1 MRNNG
6 YSSATIGTQNAFGDN
21 QLDVDVKTD
30 EVMFHAMKA
39 SKLVHVAASEENP
52 IEIDCNFCHENGGEG
67 FSCAFDPLDG
77 SSIIDANMAV
87 GTIMGIWPGN
97 TLLNRSGREQ
107 VCSLVVQY
115 GPKVTMALA
124 FNGRTVT
131 LLCLYYSLAQ

>member
-1 MRNNG
+1 MTAFRPLEGLPTEVVELLNETYKVPLKDLLLQVMAGCRTIGSELRRNG

-30 EVMFHAMKA
+30 EVMFNAMKV

-52 IEIDCNFCHENGGEG
+52 VEIDCGFGGHPNGGEG

-97 TLLNRSGREQ
+97 
-107 VCSLVVQY
+107 
-115 GPKVTMALA
+115 
-124 FNGRTVT
+124 
-131 LLCLYYSLAQ
+131 